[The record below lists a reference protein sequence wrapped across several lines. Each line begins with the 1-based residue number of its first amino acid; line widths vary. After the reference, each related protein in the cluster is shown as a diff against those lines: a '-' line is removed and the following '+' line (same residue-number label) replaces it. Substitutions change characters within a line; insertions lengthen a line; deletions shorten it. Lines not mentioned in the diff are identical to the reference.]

1 MPKKRF
7 SAEQVVLVLRQ
18 IEVLMSQGK
27 AAPVAC
33 REAGISQ
40 QSYYRWRKEYGG
52 LELDQAKR
60 MKDLERENVRL
71 KRLVADLSLEKQVL
85 KDVASGN
92 L

>member
-7 SAEQVVLVLRQ
+7 SAEQIVVVLRQ
-18 IEVLMSQGK
+18 IEVLLSQGK
-27 AAPVAC
+27 ATPVAC

-60 MKDLERENVRL
+60 MKENINTIRWRVTHLYSSAR
-71 KRLVADLSLEKQVL
+71 RFF
-85 KDVASGN
+85 GG
-92 L
+92 